1 MVGQV
6 LVLSVVEILQVPQ
19 GETVE
24 LVLVPDS
31 QDVPTS
37 TENTTGIVVVVIP
50 TPADPPVEIGV
61 SNFPQPIMPII
72 RLSPKLSLAS
82 EVRRFMTRFLLP

>member
-1 MVGQV
+1 
-6 LVLSVVEILQVPQ
+6 
-19 GETVE
+19 
-24 LVLVPDS
+24 
-31 QDVPTS
+31 
-37 TENTTGIVVVVIP
+37 VIP